1 MVRYFLIRD
10 RSCTSVYTERRRKLK
25 YSREQ
30 EEIIAAMADEWA
42 ESFRLAMLESQA
54 EQLVRESDM
63 PRLTNDQHQIGLSFF
78 K

>member
-1 MVRYFLIRD
+1 LVRNFLIRN

-30 EEIIAAMADEWA
+30 EEIIAAMADEWS
-42 ESFRLAMLESQA
+42 ENFKVEMFESQA
-54 EQLVRESDM
+54 ERLVRENNM

>member
-1 MVRYFLIRD
+1 
-10 RSCTSVYTERRRKLK
+10 LK

>member
-1 MVRYFLIRD
+1 MVRYFLIRN
-10 RSCTSVYTERRRKLK
+10 RSCTSVYIERRRKLK

-30 EEIIAAMADEWA
+30 EETIAAMADEWA
-42 ESFRLAMLESQA
+42 ENFKVEMFESQA
-54 EQLVRESDM
+54 ERLVRENNM

>member
-1 MVRYFLIRD
+1 M
-10 RSCTSVYTERRRKLK
+10 K

-42 ESFRLAMLESQA
+42 EKFKVAMFESQA
-54 EQLVRESDM
+54 ERLVRENNM

>member
-1 MVRYFLIRD
+1 M
-10 RSCTSVYTERRRKLK
+10 K

-42 ESFRLAMLESQA
+42 ENFKVAMSESQS
-54 EQLVRESDM
+54 EQLMRENNT
-63 PRLTNDQHQIGLSFF
+63 PRLTIEKHQIGLSYF